1 MKVVFYSDQ
10 CEYSKKM
17 LAYLDKYNIRTI
29 FNLINVDHTV
39 PPKEIDMVPT
49 IIDSELNKPLKGKKA
64 FEYLLNL
71 KYFNN
76 PTNNIELVK
85 DITNPEIK
93 EDELAQ
99 TSNTNNL
106 EITTTT
112 EKPHTPNVSETFHE
126 NNKTGD
132 VGKSTQ
138 TMVNMRND
146 QDKMF
151 ALLARMKR

>member
-10 CEYSKKM
+10 CEYSKKL
-17 LAYLDKYNIRTI
+17 LAYLDKHNIRSI
-29 FNLINVDHTV
+29 FNLINVDYTT

-93 EDELAQ
+93 EDELAMETSNLQ
-99 TSNTNNL
+99 TS
-106 EITTTT
+106 EIPID
-112 EKPHTPNVSETFHE
+112 KPQSANVSEVFHE
-126 NNKTGD
+126 NNKTCD

-138 TMVNMRND
+138 TMVDMRNN